1 MSGVLD
7 AFVEPNTSG
16 RKSIAFLVGLAITVG
31 TAAVAAVSLH
41 RLSKQNNSADR
52 GGSTPQ
58 RSPQPPKIGKP
69 RMDHRVLSKEIKPD
83 SSNAVRS
90 DT

>member
-1 MSGVLD
+1 M
-7 AFVEPNTSG
+7 N
-16 RKSIAFLVGLAITVG
+16 
-31 TAAVAAVSLH
+31 
-41 RLSKQNNSADR
+41 KQNNNSADR

-69 RMDHRVLSKEIKPD
+69 RMDHRVLTKEIKPD

-90 DT
+90 ET